1 VTRAKAFSSGDGT
14 PRARAPV
21 HAFRIDVIDVIDGKE
36 RKCLLVTSEAT

>member
-14 PRARAPV
+14 PGARAPI
-21 HAFRIDVIDVIDGKE
+21 HAFRIDVIDGKE